1 MLPKVKSHQI
11 QKKGDHLR
19 DRPEFMSK
27 CYYVSLVPTL
37 SKKIYLGLP
46 HFTGIMAHLTLIF
59 FRSVGY
65 FISHCFSISC
75 FKIFPAIVSFS
86 SHSKHNK

>member
-1 MLPKVKSHQI
+1 MLPKVKSYQI
-11 QKKGDHLR
+11 QRKGDHLR

-65 FISHCFSISC
+65 FVNANIYLSH
-75 FKIFPAIVSFS
+75 FPA
-86 SHSKHNK
+86 K